1 MPRMARSDDCL
12 RMDLIPIINI
22 LYANDPNKPWA
33 RTAHKIIKRAERVLI
48 MEMEKR
54 VVLTETEKKRG
65 LTVSDLLLIGVLLA
79 AGAVLKFFVGSV
91 INFGMKPN
99 FIIAMYCLIIL
110 LIKPRLREAAII
122 GLLAGAI
129 CQLFPGQPYINFA
142 SELVGAVAMS
152 LLTLIPMTIGKF
164 SLKPI
169 VCTFLSTLAS
179 GFTFV
184 GIMYLMYFSGAD
196 ITPTP
201 LAAFL
206 AIIFGTAAI
215 NAIIVQVLYIPLKLA
230 LKRN

>member
-1 MPRMARSDDCL
+1 
-12 RMDLIPIINI
+12 
-22 LYANDPNKPWA
+22 
-33 RTAHKIIKRAERVLI
+33 
-48 MEMEKR
+48 MEKR
-54 VVLTETEKKRG
+54 VVLTENKKG

-129 CQLFPGQPYINFA
+129 CQFFPGQPYINFA
-142 SELVGAVAMS
+142 SELLGAIAISV
-152 LLTLIPMTIGKF
+152 LILIPMNIGKISF
-164 SLKPI
+164 KPI
-169 VCTFLSTLAS
+169 VATFFSTLVS
-179 GFTFV
+179 GFSFV
-184 GIMYLMYFSGAD
+184 GIMYLMYYTGAD
-196 ITPTP
+196 IKPTP
-201 LAAFL
+201 LAIFL

-230 LKRN
+230 LKK